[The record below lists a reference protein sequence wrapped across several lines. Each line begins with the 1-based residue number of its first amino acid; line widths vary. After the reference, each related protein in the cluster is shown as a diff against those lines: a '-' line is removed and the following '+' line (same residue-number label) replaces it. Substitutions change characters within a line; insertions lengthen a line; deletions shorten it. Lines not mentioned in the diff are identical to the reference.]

1 MKNPMPQHNL
11 SNYFLSES
19 GQTLKGASLYY
30 EVLGEISNDKEVV
43 WVCHAFTGSAT
54 VKDWWPSLF
63 IENGGFI
70 NLEKHVVICAN
81 MLGSCYGSTGPESVN
96 PETDSIY
103 GDEFPELNN
112 RDVVRA
118 FIDLRKALNVSKID
132 YLIGG
137 SLGGQQALEWSVLE
151 PEVIQNQ
158 ILVASN
164 AKHSAWG
171 IAFNELQRQAIELGE
186 NGKDEEKQNA
196 LSLARSIAMLSY
208 RTYDDFETNQNG
220 KTVEGGWKVSSYLK
234 YQGKKFNGRF
244 SINSYK
250 VLSKMMDAHNIAD
263 SRGDELKEVLG
274 SIKTKTLCIGID
286 SDNLFPI
293 DEQKFMSE
301 NIPNAKLEI
310 IKSSKGHDAFLIEGN
325 LISQFI
331 QKHLINTLYE
341 EI

>member
-1 MKNPMPQHNL
+1 MRNLMPQHNL
-11 SNYFLSES
+11 SKNFQLES

-30 EVLGEISNDKEVV
+30 EVLGEISDDREVI

-54 VKDWWPSLF
+54 VKDWWASLF
-63 IENGGFI
+63 LENGGFI
-70 NLEKHVVICAN
+70 DLEKHTVICAN
-81 MLGSCYGSTGPESVN
+81 MLGSCYGSTGPDSLN
-96 PETDSIY
+96 PETNTVY
-103 GDEFPELNN
+103 GDSFPNLQN
-112 RDVVRA
+112 RDVVKA
-118 FIDLRKALNVSKID
+118 FIDLREALRIYKID

-151 PEVIQNQ
+151 PEVIQKQ

-164 AKHSAWG
+164 ANHSPWG

-186 NGKDEEKQNA
+186 NGKEEEKQKA

-208 RTYDDFETNQNG
+208 RGYHDFEANQNG
-220 KTVEGGWKVSSYLK
+220 KIEQGDWKVASYLK

-250 VLSKMMDAHNIAD
+250 VLSKMMDAHNIAENK
-263 SRGDELKEVLG
+263 GDDLKEVLG

-286 SDNLFPI
+286 SDNLFPVE
-293 DEQKFMSE
+293 EQKFMSD
-301 NIPNAKLEI
+301 NIPSAKLEI

-331 QKHLINTLYE
+331 EKHLINTLYE

>member
-11 SNYFLSES
+11 SHHFQLESE
-19 GQTLKGASLYY
+19 QILVGASLYY
-30 EVLGEISNDKEVV
+30 EILGEISDDKEVI
-43 WVCHAFTGSAT
+43 WICHAFTGSAT

-63 IENGGFI
+63 LENGGFI
-70 NLEKHVVICAN
+70 DLQKHTVICAN
-81 MLGSCYGSTGPESVN
+81 MLGSCYGSTGPDSEDS
-96 PETDSIY
+96 ETKSTY

-137 SLGGQQALEWSVLE
+137 SLGGQQALEWSIIE
-151 PEVIQNQ
+151 PEVIQYQ

-186 NGKDEEKQNA
+186 NGNQKEKA

-208 RTYDDFETNQNG
+208 RGYHDFEENQNG
-220 KTVEGGWKVSSYLK
+220 KIEQGDWKVASYLK
-234 YQGKKFNGRF
+234 YQGRKFNGRF
-244 SINSYK
+244 SLNSYK
-250 VLSKMMDAHNIAD
+250 VLSKMMDAHNIGE
-263 SRGDELKEVLG
+263 SRGDDLKEVLG
-274 SIKTKTLCIGID
+274 SIKTKTLCIGIN

-293 DEQKFMSE
+293 EEQKFMSE
-301 NIPNAKLEI
+301 NIPHAKLEI

-331 QKHLINTLYE
+331 QKHLINTFYE